1 MTVTKAYTVDIG
13 IFDVLNSPPTLSPG
27 DAQSKMF
34 LVGNLCNHSHPDRTG
49 VNVGQATEVAL
60 MNVLPIVRLRD
71 QREVSTS
78 DNLSD
83 NWVKAHEPLASLQ
96 YFHRKSEVPFTS
108 ENKFQSVTGSFTNV
122 SSDRETT
129 YLSGALEAVLPR
141 CRFYLR
147 SDHTTAALDPNTAK
161 IVLAQAD
168 SLAASGLRIVG
179 MATGPDPDA
188 LIFVGFQGMM
198 DPPRKGVASAIS
210 QLHAGGIQVVMI
222 TGDSELTALAI
233 ARELGIK
240 VGGGAGGGKAC
251 MTGKEIDLLSQ
262 RQLSDRIG
270 GVTVFARTTP
280 RHKMAI
286 IEAFQSKG
294 AVVAM
299 TGDGGTCD
307 IFFEMIIRV
316 GSDTDADLGRARSE

>member
-1 MTVTKAYTVDIG
+1 MT
-13 IFDVLNSPPTLSPG
+13 FN
-27 DAQSKMF
+27 
-34 LVGNLCNHSHPDRTG
+34 
-49 VNVGQATEVAL
+49 
-60 MNVLPIVRLRD
+60 
-71 QREVSTS
+71 
-78 DNLSD
+78 
-83 NWVKAHEPLASLQ
+83 
-96 YFHRKSEVPFTS
+96 S

-129 YLSGALEAVLPR
+129 YLSGALESVLPR

-147 SDHTTAALDPNTAK
+147 SDHTTAALDSNTAK
-161 IVLAQAD
+161 SVLAQAD
-168 SLAASGLRIVG
+168 SLASSGLRIVG
-179 MATGPDPDA
+179 MATGPDPEA

-198 DPPRKGVASAIS
+198 DPPRKGVASAIA

-240 VGGGAGGGKAC
+240 VGGGAGGGGGKAC

-299 TGDGGTCD
+299 TGDGGTCQSRD
-307 IFFEMIIRV
+307 FSPREHLLMLRC
-316 GSDTDADLGRARSE
+316 ACL